1 MATTDPVGDMITRIR
16 NASRQGHEYV
26 HMPASKLKAAIAQ
39 VLKDEGFVRDFRVE
53 KGNEKSKFPTLD
65 IHLKYDEHKKPVI
78 ESIARLSKPGLRRYT
93 GHNDI
98 PRVKSGYGVV
108 ILSTPQGVLADRE
121 CRKRKVGGELLCQVS

>member
-16 NASRQGHEYV
+16 NASRQGHEFV

-39 VLKDEGFVRDFRVE
+39 VLKEEGFVRDFRVE
-53 KGNEKSKFPTLD
+53 KGTTGFPTLD
-65 IHLKYDEHKKPVI
+65 IHLKYDEHKVPVI
-78 ESIARLSKPGLRRYT
+78 EAISRLSKPGLRKYT

-108 ILSTPQGVLADRE
+108 ILSTPQGVLSDRE
-121 CRKRKVGGELLCQVS
+121 ARKRKVGGELLCQVA